1 MDFHGIDLNLLVAF
15 DALMSERNVTRAATQ
30 VGVSQPAMSA
40 ALSRLRTLLG
50 DPLFLRSADGL
61 LPTQRARDLAEP
73 VAQALRQIEAA
84 MVEKPAFDAASAALT
99 FNLGLPDYPSF
110 VLLPTLL
117 QALQA
122 QAPGITLNVH
132 DVKGRDA
139 AVELLDAGAIDAAVG
154 VPPTNADGRIKAR
167 PLLRDEFVTVV
178 AHDHPAGQ
186 HGMDLDTYLSLTHV
200 LVSPEGH
207 LYGLVDQALAQQG
220 RHRKLALTLPHM
232 FAVPAVI
239 ARTRMTATILKR
251 VALHAQ
257 ASHPL
262 KLFPPPLALPEIVFD
277 LMWHRR
283 SDTHPAQSWLREFIA
298 TQAATSCAENGTRA
312 SRR

>member
-15 DALMSERNVTRAATQ
+15 DALMSERNVTRAATR

-73 VAQALRQIEAA
+73 VAAALHQIASA
-84 MVEKPAFDAASAALT
+84 MVSKPAFDPADATLT

-117 QALQA
+117 SALAA

-132 DVKGRDA
+132 AVNGRDA
-139 AVELLDAGAIDAAVG
+139 AIALLDAGAIDAAVS
-154 VPPTNADGRIKAR
+154 VPPSEEDGRIKTR
-167 PLLRDEFVTVV
+167 PLLRDEFVTVL
-178 AHDHPAGQ
+178 ASDHPAATR
-186 HGMDLDTYLSLTHV
+186 GMDMATYLELKHV

-207 LYGLVDQALAQQG
+207 LYGLVDRALAGQG
-220 RHRKLALTLPHM
+220 LKRQLALTLPHM
-232 FAVPAVI
+232 FAVPAVV
-239 ARTRMTATILKR
+239 AATRMTSTILGR
-251 VALHAQ
+251 VAQHAQ
-257 ASHPL
+257 GSHAL
-262 KLFPPPLALPEIVFD
+262 ALFAPPVALPEIVFD

-283 SDTHPAQSWLREFIA
+283 SDTHPAQAWLRDFIA
-298 TQAATSCAENGTRA
+298 AQAAIVDASSGTRA
-312 SRR
+312 IRR

>member
-15 DALMSERNVTRAATQ
+15 DALMGERNVTRAATQ

-73 VAQALRQIEAA
+73 VAQALRQIESA
-84 MVEKPAFDAASAALT
+84 MVSKPAFDPANATLT

-117 QALQA
+117 HALEA
-122 QAPGITLNVH
+122 QAPGITLHVH
-132 DVKGRDA
+132 AVNGRDA
-139 AVELLDAGAIDAAVG
+139 AVELLDAGAIDAAIG
-154 VPPTNADGRIKAR
+154 VQPSNADGRIRTR
-167 PLLRDEFVTVV
+167 PLLRDSFVTIVSSG
-178 AHDHPAGQ
+178 HPAARQ
-186 HGMDLDTYLSLTHV
+186 GMDMATYLQLQHV

-207 LYGLVDQALAQQG
+207 LYGLVDHALSQQG
-220 RHRKLALTLPHM
+220 LQRKLALTLPHM

-239 ARTRMTATILKR
+239 AQTRMTSTILKR

-257 ASHPL
+257 ASHRL
-262 KLFPPPLALPEIVFD
+262 ALLPPPLALPEIAMD

-283 SDTHPAQSWLREFIA
+283 SDMHPAQWWLREFIA
-298 TQAATSCAENGTRA
+298 AQAATVDA
-312 SRR
+312 